1 MLLEVVA
8 LDGDEE
14 DRAGVALNVQTT
26 PPPLGD
32 EDGRTRVRTP
42 LLVVGAAIHAEQ
54 VGECRTNKAATSH
67 GAGKGN
73 DDFIVWI
80 FITLGYSW

>member
-1 MLLEVVA
+1 MMLDVVA
-8 LDGDEE
+8 LDGE
-14 DRAGVALNVQTT
+14 DCAGVALSIQTT
-26 PPPLGD
+26 PPPFGD
-32 EDGRTRVRTP
+32 EDGRTVRTS

>member
-8 LDGDEE
+8 LDGE
-14 DRAGVALNVQTT
+14 DCAGVALSIQTT
-26 PPPLGD
+26 PRPLGD

-42 LLVVGAAIHAEQ
+42 LLVVGAAIHARQ
-54 VGECRTNKAATSH
+54 VGECRTNKATTTTSH